1 MQGDHAVARE
11 LLLEGFGFRAGLAGG
26 GELVA
31 LVEQVVHHHVAD
43 VEHRVGGLALA
54 QQVVHAR
61 RLGAEEPVGDAVGD
75 EAVDLLGHPHVAAAQ
90 AGLHVGHRDAELL
103 GVDGAGQGGV
113 HVAHHQHAVG
123 PRLQADLLE
132 GHHDLGGLGG
142 VAAAAGVEV
151 VVGLG
156 DAQLVEE
163 DVAHLPVVV
172 LAGVDDLELEAVGTG
187 LQRAHDGR
195 DLHEVGARTGD
206 EVDQRTGH
214 TGLHGQNDRRALS
227 RARPGNREEIIVRNA
242 RSAGIPGGFRRRSRT
257 PPAACR
263 PHPWPT
269 AAARHRAGAAATRRP
284 PWGRS
289 TAGCAHAAARSSR
302 WSCRGSRPNRW

>member
-1 MQGDHAVARE
+1 MHVGAEVKPELLEVAAGARVHREDQRQLGGDVAQRAGDAVQVLFVVHVGGAVQGDHAIARE
-11 LLLEGFGFRAGLAGG
+11 LLLEGFGLEARPPRSV
-26 GELVA
+26 ELVA
-31 LVEQVVHHHVAD
+31 LVEQVVDHHVAD
-43 VEHRVGGLALA
+43 VEDRRRVLALA
-54 QQVVHAR
+54 QQVVDAG

-75 EAVDLLGHPHVAAAQ
+75 EAVDLLGHPHVATAQ
-90 AGLHVGHRDAELL
+90 AGLDVGHRDVELL
-103 GVDGAGQGGV
+103 GVDGTGQRGV

-123 PRLQADLLE
+123 ARLLADLLE

-163 DVAHLPVVV
+163 DVTHLPVVV

-206 EVDQRTGH
+206 EVNQGTGH
-214 TGLHGQNDRRALS
+214 ARLHQLVVFAS
-227 RARPGNREEIIVRNA
+227 RLCSITA
-242 RSAGIPGGFRRRSRT
+242 SAK
-257 PPAACR
+257 
-263 PHPWPT
+263 
-269 AAARHRAGAAATRRP
+269 
-284 PWGRS
+284 
-289 TAGCAHAAARSSR
+289 
-302 WSCRGSRPNRW
+302 